1 MSDKVTSRIVLPEKY
16 YLDYFRYVVDFIRQ
30 MYPTML
36 GEQEDFLRAFEALS
50 EPAQCLYLR
59 INGRKGWYF
68 RPSKLS
74 YQEIVDVPG
83 TVNELLDKD
92 FVRLADTVD
101 LPEMITPIFTKQ
113 ELHDWLSERGID
125 PLPRKSAPRLEIAE
139 TVLEHFEIEHFQ
151 AFDQVIVQEQ
161 LAHMEMIKIMFFGNP
176 YGDLNQFVVRDVGN
190 VKMPHQKLDNFKPF
204 FESRAQI
211 DQQWQLLQWYRDFK
225 LLVEEEVEMATIWSW
240 LEDNTKVFDTIFDTS
255 RVISDKFLFRAG
267 QYFEKQEALGEATR
281 LYSWSYRPEAYE
293 RKLRVLIKLKD
304 DQATMD
310 YAGWLATH
318 GPNAKLKLLGKDY
331 LKKNGTG
338 RVLRSTTEK
347 INTAQVIEVAYSQE
361 KRIEQLVLD
370 HLEGL
375 GYSGFFSENYIWR
388 SLFGLVFWD
397 QLYAEDAVI
406 HQPLQRLP
414 SDVYAGFYE
423 TRQEE
428 LTAHLSKLRSKAA
441 LKNWVAQKFDKVEG
455 EGNPFVSW
463 HPDLKS
469 NIDAFLSWMK
479 PGQVKAVLLEMSKN
493 PRENCTGF
501 PDLFVY
507 SKSEYYFYEVKSP
520 NDHLSAQQ
528 LFWIDFFD
536 AYGINVDI
544 LRTK

>member
-1 MSDKVTSRIVLPEKY
+1 MSEATVRPKVILSEKY

-83 TVNELLDKD
+83 TINELLDKD
-92 FVRLADTVD
+92 FVRLADAVD

-113 ELHDWLSERGID
+113 ELHDWLSDRGID
-125 PLPRKSAPRLEIAE
+125 PLPRKSAPRVEIAK

-176 YGDLNQFVVRDVGN
+176 HGDLNQFVVRDVGN

-211 DQQWQLLQWYRDFK
+211 EQQWQLLQWYRDFK
-225 LLVEEEVEMATIWSW
+225 LLVEEEVEIATIWSW
-240 LEDNTKVFDTIFDTS
+240 LEDKTEVFDAIFETS

-267 QYFEKQEALGEATR
+267 QYFEKQEALREAVR

-361 KRIEQLVLD
+361 TRIEKLVLD
-370 HLEGL
+370 HLEGM
-375 GYSGFFSENYIWR
+375 GYSGFFSENYIWG

-414 SDVYAGFYE
+414 SDIYAGFYE
-423 TRQEE
+423 IRREE

-441 LKNWVAQKFDKVEG
+441 LKKWVTQKFDKVEG
-455 EGNPFVSW
+455 EANPFVFW

-501 PDLFVY
+501 PDLFA
-507 SKSEYYFYEVKSP
+507 
-520 NDHLSAQQ
+520 LA
-528 LFWIDFFD
+528 IDE
-536 AYGINVDI
+536 
-544 LRTK
+544 